1 VLHLNLV
8 IILKRWYWFEYQQ
21 YRNSLMKKLPG
32 PWSSWMM
39 VIRRS
44 LVSTYQRPILP
55 LWLASTLEN
64 SAHSIFASALVSICV
79 RDSSRRSLP
88 SRRLR
93 HLCKEDLAIGN
104 HQIAPMDVTV
114 LDYIRMRS
122 NGGRNFYTSISR
134 DCKNTLDHLE
144 ASTRRGNNPC
154 HK

>member
-93 HLCKEDLAIGN
+93 RLCKEDLAIIN

-122 NGGRNFYTSISR
+122 NGARNCHSSISR
-134 DCKNTLDHLE
+134 DCEDTLDHLE